1 MDKDVEVIQ
10 EVIEEVTGGHA
21 QAVPEAG
28 LLGRMINQTGL
39 PFALAFLVSAAILII
54 EIIMRYGFNR
64 PTLWAHE
71 ATIFLCA
78 IAFIFGGL
86 YCAAQNKHIRVVLI
100 YDAVGPRTRR
110 ILDVLISIVCFFS
123 AVFFAYASWVMV
135 ARALWAPS
143 GRFRLETTGSAWDPP
158 TPALLKAFLLA
169 VLAIMAV
176 QFLVLAFNYARRR

>member
-10 EVIEEVTGGHA
+10 EVIEEVTGGHPEP
-21 QAVPEAG
+21 VPEAG
-28 LLGRMINQTGL
+28 ILGHMISRAAL
-39 PFALAFLVSAAILII
+39 PFALAFLLSTAILIF
-54 EIIMRYGFNR
+54 EIFMRYGFNR

-71 ATIFLCA
+71 STIFLCA

-100 YDAVGPRTRR
+100 YDAVGPKIRR
-110 ILDVLISIVCFFS
+110 FLDVVISIVCLFS
-123 AVFFAYASWVMV
+123 ALFFAYASWVMV
-135 ARALWAPS
+135 ERALWAPD

-158 TPALLKAFLLA
+158 TPALLKAFMLVVLA
-169 VLAIMAV
+169 VMAV